1 MKIRLPPE
9 WGTDPVPENSRI
21 LRFFDYF
28 VLWSSLGVGLLV
40 MVAGSFLSS
49 LSFFEVLAVSLAGSV
64 IGSLMLASAGVV
76 GSRYGVPTMVS
87 LRPVLGLRGSYVP
100 TVLNIVQLI
109 GWTGFEIMIMAQ
121 AAGVLTGWLFGELSF
136 PLWVVVFSLWCLLLA
151 LGGPLAVVRK
161 WLERYAIWLVYI
173 SSIWITYLVATSPG
187 VGQWLTGG
195 KPDAIPLLLALDI
208 VVAMPVSWWPLVS
221 DYNRFAAKSSSSFW
235 GTLSGYT
242 LSNTWF
248 YLLGAALVAVLGIND
263 IISAIGTLFLGNA
276 ALILILVD
284 ETDNGFADI
293 YSSAV
298 SFQNIFPK
306 TPQWVFAAFT
316 TAAGAL
322 LALTVP
328 LLQYEWFLLL
338 IGSLFVPLLG
348 AMTAEFFINRR
359 NNPPTLDEF
368 YQSSGVKIRGFVSW
382 IAGIL
387 VYVAIIQLAPD
398 IGASLPS
405 FLTAV
410 SVSVLQA
417 QLLKRPLEKETR

>member
-1 MKIRLPPE
+1 
-9 WGTDPVPENSRI
+9 
-21 LRFFDYF
+21 
-28 VLWSSLGVGLLV
+28 
-40 MVAGSFLSS
+40 
-49 LSFFEVLAVSLAGSV
+49 
-64 IGSLMLASAGVV
+64 
-76 GSRYGVPTMVS
+76 
-87 LRPVLGLRGSYVP
+87 
-100 TVLNIVQLI
+100 
-109 GWTGFEIMIMAQ
+109 
-121 AAGVLTGWLFGELSF
+121 
-136 PLWVVVFSLWCLLLA
+136 
-151 LGGPLAVVRK
+151 
-161 WLERYAIWLVYI
+161 
-173 SSIWITYLVATSPG
+173 
-187 VGQWLTGG
+187 
-195 KPDAIPLLLALDI
+195 
-208 VVAMPVSWWPLVS
+208 
-221 DYNRFAAKSSSSFW
+221 
-235 GTLSGYT
+235 